1 VLLDVGRAISTGL
14 AVEDGLTAIVGAAID
29 LTRARYGVLLLVKPS
44 GGLEAAVARDA
55 QRVPLAF
62 DQAHVSSSVLER
74 VMCSRRDVIVDGTR
88 AESSICREASAAPP
102 GLHSAV
108 AIPVKSRARA
118 SAGNLP
124 LIKVLDMTIAERRR
138 ELLGVLYLADGMP
151 SSSFLSLDHEVL
163 RMLTREAALVIENA
177 RLFTTAR
184 EKARLDHEME
194 ITSQIQRQLQPARF
208 PRLPELEVTGF
219 TVECHAVGG
228 DCFDVIELSDGRHG
242 LFVGDIAGK
251 GIPASLLAT
260 LLQGV
265 IGTIGALDLPLEE
278 VISRVNLY
286 LCERSAGD
294 RYATLFYAIL
304 DSTGRFDYVNAGHIP
319 ALIRRRSGEVETLES
334 SNFPVGMFSHAQ
346 YTRETVEIEP
356 GDFLVMY
363 TDGISEAK
371 NGRGQLFKE
380 AGGLQHLLQRFN
392 GQTVDSLVDA
402 IRSGVR
408 AFTEGAPQSD
418 DIAVLAVHYRGHA
431 PMNRPSETEACIL
444 TEDRLCH
451 SE

>member
-1 VLLDVGRAISTGL
+1 
-14 AVEDGLTAIVGAAID
+14 
-29 LTRARYGVLLLVKPS
+29 
-44 GGLEAAVARDA
+44 
-55 QRVPLAF
+55 
-62 DQAHVSSSVLER
+62 
-74 VMCSRRDVIVDGTR
+74 
-88 AESSICREASAAPP
+88 
-102 GLHSAV
+102 
-108 AIPVKSRARA
+108 
-118 SAGNLP
+118 
-124 LIKVLDMTIAERRR
+124 MTIAERRR
-138 ELLGVLYLADGMP
+138 ELLGVLYLADRMP
-151 SSSFLSLDHEVL
+151 SSSFLSLDHKVL
-163 RMLTREAALVIENA
+163 RILTREAALVIENA
-177 RLFTTAR
+177 RLFATAR
-184 EKARLDHEME
+184 EKARLDHEVE

-286 LCERSAGD
+286 LCERSTVD
-294 RYATLFYAIL
+294 RYATLFYAVL
-304 DSTGRFDYVNAGHIP
+304 DSAGRFEYVNAGHVP
-319 ALIRRRSGEVETLES
+319 ALIRRCSGEVESLES

-371 NGRGQLFKE
+371 NSRGRLFKE

-392 GQTVDSLVDA
+392 GQTVDSLVEA
-402 IRSGVR
+402 IRSAVR

-431 PMNRPSETEACIL
+431 PMNRPSETEAFIL